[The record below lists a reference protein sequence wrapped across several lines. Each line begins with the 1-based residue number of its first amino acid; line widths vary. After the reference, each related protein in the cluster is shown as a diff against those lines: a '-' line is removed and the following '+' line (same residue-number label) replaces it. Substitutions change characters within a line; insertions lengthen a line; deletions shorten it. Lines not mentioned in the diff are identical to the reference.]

1 MTNDKRQTAAYNVLG
16 AIANHAVRLQVLTD
30 AMNNILS
37 LRGHYMKLH
46 DEDKETHEEE
56 IENLFDKLDVILG
69 ELNDLSL
76 DIKEKADG
84 TRKNMM
90 EGWL

>member
-1 MTNDKRQTAAYNVLG
+1 
-16 AIANHAVRLQVLTD
+16 
-30 AMNNILS
+30 
-37 LRGHYMKLH
+37 MKLH

-76 DIKEKADG
+76 DIKEKADY